1 MRFLYAFLL
10 LFSASM
16 AAAQSEQK
24 SSIYFEFDKWELDE
38 DAKHALRELADYYK
52 DKYLYKEL
60 TDQHKITLKGY
71 CDTIGSLTYNDRLA
85 RQRVFAVHNY
95 LLNIGLP
102 KNVFELVKGYGKRM
116 PVNSNMTDEERR
128 LNRRVDII
136 FPLEVE
142 APPPPVPDPPVV
154 EPPPDTV
161 KDFTSTSIDS
171 VKQGDVL
178 RLKNINFYGG
188 RHTFL
193 PQSIPALNELL
204 DVMRKYP
211 DLEIEIQGHI
221 CCRIGSGVDG
231 ADFDSGDEQLSV
243 NRARAVYYFLADNG
257 ISKRRMTYRGFA
269 ALYPLINPERSD
281 TDRTLNRRVEI
292 KITKK

>member
-1 MRFLYAFLL
+1 MRILYTVILSI
-10 LFSASM
+10 FSLWAS
-16 AAAQSEQK
+16 AQAEHK
-24 SSIYFEFDKWELDE
+24 FSIYFEFDKWELDE
-38 DAKHALRELADYYK
+38 DAKHVLREFAEDYK
-52 DKYLYKEL
+52 DRYLIKEL

-71 CDTIGSLTYNDRLA
+71 CDTIGSLAYNDRLA
-85 RQRVFAVHNY
+85 QQRVFAVHNY

-116 PVNSNMTDEERR
+116 PVNPNMTDEERR
-128 LNRRVDII
+128 LNRRVDISI
-136 FPLEVE
+136 PLEE
-142 APPPPVPDPPVV
+142 IPPPPPVPEPPVV
-154 EPPPDTV
+154 EPPVDTV
-161 KDFTSTSIDS
+161 KDFTSSNIDS

-204 DVMRKYP
+204 DVMKKYP
-211 DLEIEIQGHI
+211 TLEIEIQGHI

-269 ALYPLINPERSD
+269 ALYPLINPERSE

>member
-1 MRFLYAFLL
+1 MRFLFSFLL
-10 LFSASM
+10 LISASI
-16 AAAQSEQK
+16 ASAQQEEK
-24 SSIYFEFDKWELDE
+24 FSIYFEFDKWVLDE
-38 DAKHALRELADYYK
+38 DAKHRLRDFADDYK
-52 DKYLYKEL
+52 DKYLNKEL
-60 TDQHKITLKGY
+60 TGQHKITLRGY
-71 CDTIGSLTYNDRLA
+71 CDTIGSLAYNDRLA
-85 RQRVFAVHNY
+85 QQRVFAVHNY

-136 FPLEVE
+136 LPIAVE
-142 APPPPVPDPPVV
+142 PPPPPTPDPPVV

-161 KDFTSTSIDS
+161 KDFTSSNIDS

-178 RLKNINFYGG
+178 RLRNINFYGG

-193 PQSIPALNELL
+193 PQSISALNELL

-211 DLEIEIQGHI
+211 TLEIEIQGHI

-269 ALYPLINPERSD
+269 ALYPLINPERSE